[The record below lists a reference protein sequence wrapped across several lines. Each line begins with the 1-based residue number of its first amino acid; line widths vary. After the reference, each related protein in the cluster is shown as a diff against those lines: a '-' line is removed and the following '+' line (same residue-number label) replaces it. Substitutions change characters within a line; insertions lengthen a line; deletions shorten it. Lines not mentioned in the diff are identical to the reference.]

1 MKPLSLVVCAAL
13 SFGPS
18 SGAEGKPLK
27 VYILAGQSNMEG
39 HAKVETFD
47 YIGDDPATAPLLKM
61 MRGADGKPA
70 VCDGAWISYLTGS
83 GENNGE
89 GVGKLETES
98 GEQELVED
106 LGLYE
111 IPTLTINFRTLGRKV
126 KVLPRGS
133 QVVGGIFARA
143 DGREDRLVGAS
154 GRVDLVCGAGRVTL
168 LRFIGDD
175 GKELPQPSRRGSLRL
190 LSIREPP

>member
-1 MKPLSLVVCAAL
+1 MTGKEAL
-13 SFGPS
+13 L
-18 SGAEGKPLK
+18 EVLQRE
-27 VYILAGQSNMEG
+27 AGE
-39 HAKVETFD
+39 AKSDVLE
-47 YIGDDPATAPLLKM
+47 
-61 MRGADGKPA
+61 RRQQ
-70 VCDGAWISYLTGS
+70 AWIDDVQQLMTRLDGFVADSS
-83 GENNGE
+83 FE
-89 GVGKLETES
+89 GKLETES
-98 GEQELVED
+98 GKQELVED

-133 QVVGGIFARA
+133 QVVGGIFTRA

-175 GKELPQPSRRGSLRL
+175 GTAWRWLGREGELDEDSFFEV
-190 LSIREPP
+190 LSQLVG